1 MYQVKIERVEN
12 GKVTDSKE
20 YALQNII
27 VDAGLTSMIVDADS
41 ATFDQFTRGFERSFL
56 AVCYRKKSGMLVDK
70 KTPCPQDCFDV
81 RVSDNSSNKSD
92 APKVENITT
101 FPRLECDVV
110 LPQSI
115 IVIAVD
121 AVKDATD
128 AAGVVDELKLITFVD
143 SIKKKY
149 GMIAY
154 NQIRMAIT
162 TLL

>member
-1 MYQVKIERVEN
+1 MYQVKIERIEN
-12 GKVTDSKE
+12 GKVTNTKE

-56 AVCYRKKSGMLVDK
+56 AVCYRKKSGTLVDK
-70 KTPCPQDCFDV
+70 ETPCPQDCFDV
-81 RVSDNSSNKSD
+81 RVSDNNNNKSD
-92 APKVENITT
+92 APKVDITK
-101 FPRLECDVV
+101 FPRLQCDVV

-128 AAGVVDELKLITFVD
+128 AAGVVDELKLIAFVD
-143 SIKKKY
+143 GIKKKY
-149 GMIAY
+149 GMVAY
-154 NQIRMAIT
+154 NQMRMAIT